1 MLKKLFNG
9 VIMSNTTLTLKEF
22 HDMHLKLGNNE
33 IILDVRNP
41 DEFQEAHIKGA
52 LNIPLPEVGQRA
64 EELKKYDRV
73 YIHCK
78 RGGRAQTA
86 FQILSGAGLTNL
98 VCIAD
103 AGMDMWV
110 AEGFPCVRG

>member
-1 MLKKLFNG
+1 
-9 VIMSNTTLTLKEF
+9 MSNTQITLKEF
-22 HDMHLKLGNNE
+22 HDRHLKLGQNDV
-33 IILDVRNP
+33 ILDVRNP

-52 LNIPLPEVGQRA
+52 LNIPLPELGKRA
-64 EELKKYDRV
+64 SELAKYSSV

-86 FQILSGAGLTNL
+86 FQVLAGSGLNNL
-98 VCIAD
+98 VCIGD

-110 AEGFPCVRG
+110 AEGFPFERG